1 MQRKDMIAKMN
12 KKSIL
17 SQTAL
22 NIIFILI
29 VIFTIAPF
37 LLLVSSSFTDEQILT
52 QYGYNFLPKKFSL
65 DSYIYL
71 FKSSDKIFRA
81 YGITIF
87 VTVFGTIISL
97 LVTTLFAYPLSRKE
111 FPLRKALSFIVFF
124 TMLFNGGLVPTY
136 LMWTQTF
143 HIKDTIWALIIPGHI
158 MNAFYVI
165 MIRSYITSNIPDELI
180 EAARIDG
187 ATEISCLK
195 NIILPLA
202 KPIMA
207 TMALMIGLSYW
218 NDWVNCLYYVTD
230 QQLFSIQA
238 VLNTII
244 TNIQYLQSNA
254 NLVGDSSVFASLP
267 SVSIRMAIAVVGVVP
282 VLVIYPFFQKYFVKG
297 IVVGGVKG

>member
-1 MQRKDMIAKMN
+1 MN

-97 LVTTLFAYPLSRKE
+97 LVTTLFAYPLYRKE

>member
-1 MQRKDMIAKMN
+1 MIAKMN

-97 LVTTLFAYPLSRKE
+97 LVTTLFAYPLYRKE

>member
-1 MQRKDMIAKMN
+1 MN

>member
-1 MQRKDMIAKMN
+1 MLRIAMICIYAGGAGCGYHIAKG
-12 KKSIL
+12 
-17 SQTAL
+17 
-22 NIIFILI
+22 F
-29 VIFTIAPF
+29 FDTIP
-37 LLLVSSSFTDEQILT
+37 
-52 QYGYNFLPKKFSL
+52 YSL
-65 DSYIYL
+65 D
-71 FKSSDKIFRA
+71 
-81 YGITIF
+81 
-87 VTVFGTIISL
+87 
-97 LVTTLFAYPLSRKE
+97 
-111 FPLRKALSFIVFF
+111 
-124 TMLFNGGLVPTY
+124 
-136 LMWTQTF
+136 
-143 HIKDTIWALIIPGHI
+143 
-158 MNAFYVI
+158 
-165 MIRSYITSNIPDELI
+165 